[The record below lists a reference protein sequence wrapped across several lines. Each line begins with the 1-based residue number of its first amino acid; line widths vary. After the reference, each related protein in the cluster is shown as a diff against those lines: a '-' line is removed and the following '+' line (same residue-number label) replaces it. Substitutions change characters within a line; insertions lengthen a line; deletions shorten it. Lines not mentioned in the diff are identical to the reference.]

1 VFRGRCAG
9 TYEVSYNHN
18 FATQL
23 NITFTALERSRNS
36 RVGMYEIFAA
46 CPGFNQ
52 EMKVSSSIAGYL
64 TNVVVLFLK
73 IMRGFKALRH

>member
-1 VFRGRCAG
+1 
-9 TYEVSYNHN
+9 
-18 FATQL
+18 
-23 NITFTALERSRNS
+23 
-36 RVGMYEIFAA
+36 MYEIFAA